1 MAAFID
7 YYQILGISK
16 DADEKAI
23 KKAYRKLA
31 RKYHPDLNAGDQEA
45 EKKFKEVNEAN
56 EVLSNPENRKKYDKY
71 GKDWEHA
78 DEIEKNRRA
87 QQQYQS
93 SSRRSG
99 GGGDA
104 DFSDFFES
112 MFGGQSSGGGG
123 DNFGRRSPRFR
134 GQDFRA
140 SLSLKLSEVYKTQ
153 KQTVMVNG
161 KNLRFTIPAGIKDQ
175 QEIKIKGQ
183 GGPGVNG
190 GPAGDLYIRFDVVN
204 DTPFHREGDDLYQE
218 VPLDLYTALLGGE
231 ITIDT
236 MDGKVRLK
244 VKPETD
250 NGAKVKLTG
259 KGFPKYK
266 KEDTFGNLYLT
277 YQVVLPKNLTEEEK
291 ELFRQLAKGAVQN
304 TK

>member
-23 KKAYRKLA
+23 KTAYRKLA
-31 RKYHPDLNAGDQEA
+31 RKYHPDLNLGDQEA
-45 EKKFKEVNEAN
+45 ERKFKEVNEAN
-56 EVLSNPENRKKYDKY
+56 EVLGNPENRKKYDKY

-78 DEIEKNRRA
+78 DEIKKQRRA

-93 SSRRSG
+93 SSRRSGGG

-112 MFGGQSSGGGG
+112 MFGGQSSSGGG
-123 DNFGRRSPRFR
+123 DPFGRRSPRFR
-134 GQDFRA
+134 GQDFHA
-140 SLSLKLSEVYKTQ
+140 SLNLKLSEVYQTQ

-183 GGPGVNG
+183 GGPGANG
-190 GPAGDLYIRFDVVN
+190 GPAGDLYIRFDIVN
-204 DTPFHREGDDLYQE
+204 DTPFHREGDDLYLE

-231 ITIDT
+231 ITVET

-250 NGAKVKLTG
+250 NGAKVKLKG
-259 KGFPKYK
+259 KGFPVYK
-266 KEDTFGNLYLT
+266 KEGTFGDLYLT
-277 YQVVLPKNLTEEEK
+277 YQVVLPKNLSEEEK
-291 ELFRQLAKGAVQN
+291 ALFRQLAKKN
-304 TK
+304 S

>member
-31 RKYHPDLNAGDQEA
+31 RKYHPDLNPGDQEA

-56 EVLSNPENRKKYDKY
+56 EVLGNAENRKKYDKY

-78 DEIEKNRRA
+78 DEIEKQRRA

-93 SSRRSG
+93 SSRGHRSNG
-99 GGGDA
+99 GGNA

-112 MFGGQSSGGGG
+112 MFGGQSFTGGA

-140 SLSLKLSEVYKTQ
+140 SLGLKLSDVYQTQ

-183 GGPGVNG
+183 GGSGANG
-190 GPAGDLYIRFDVVN
+190 GPAGDLYIRFDIVN
-204 DTPFHREGDDLYQE
+204 DTPFHREGDDLYLE

-250 NGAKVKLTG
+250 NGAKVKLKG
-259 KGFPKYK
+259 KGFPVYK
-266 KEDTFGNLYLT
+266 KEGSFGDLYLT
-277 YQVVLPKNLTEEEK
+277 YQVVLPKNLSEEDK
-291 ELFRQLAKGAVQN
+291 ELFRQLAKGTAQ
-304 TK
+304 